1 MVEHGDLPD
10 SPNSFASR
18 VRVAEQNQ
26 LLGAR
31 ADLQNSREMQF
42 RANFAIDAVE
52 TLTEKKAL
60 GESYRLG
67 VIGVIDA
74 TIVIADQKVR
84 EKKALEDL
92 PQEII
97 SRTNLIKL
105 ALQIQ
110 LGREVDAE
118 PIRSIIEELG
128 LQADRE
134 NLIDRIRDTFKTDSE
149 DIDRKV
155 IEKAVWITHKTV
167 SLVRKIQER
176 LGVKKDPL
184 EYEEV
189 K

>member
-1 MVEHGDLPD
+1 MVEHGNLPD
-10 SPNSFASR
+10 NPNSFASR
-18 VRVAEQNQ
+18 VRTVTQNQ

-31 ADLQNSREMQF
+31 ADLGNSREVQF
-42 RANFAIDAVE
+42 RANFAIDAAE

-60 GESYRLG
+60 GERYKLG
-67 VIGVIDA
+67 VMGVMDA

-84 EKKALEDL
+84 EKKPLEDL

-110 LGREVDAE
+110 LGREVSSD
-118 PIRSIIEELG
+118 PIRGIIEELG

-134 NLIDRIRDTFKTDSE
+134 LLVDRIKDAVKIDSE
-149 DIDRKV
+149 DIDREV
-155 IEKAVWITHKTV
+155 LEKAVWITHKTV

-184 EYEEV
+184 EYE
-189 K
+189 